1 MNSADNIIATTIRS
15 LTVRSGQAGSHAN
28 KGWET
33 FTDAVIDVV
42 DKYGGTPLSL
52 LCTFNF
58 VLKALYP
65 RCELDE
71 SSTRRRARYRLYSM
85 GSMGC

>member
-1 MNSADNIIATTIRS
+1 MICGLVLVMKQYTDNTVAYTFRS

-42 DKYGGTPLSL
+42 DKYGGTSLSL
-52 LCTFNF
+52 LG
-58 VLKALYP
+58 ALYF
-65 RCELDE
+65 
-71 SSTRRRARYRLYSM
+71 SV
-85 GSMGC
+85 